1 MLPPTTR
8 PHPGDLLDHY
18 QLQSLVS
25 SSTRTDVFRAID
37 TRTHKTVAIKIPHL
51 EIEGDS
57 TSQDR
62 FYREEEIETKLDH
75 PGIMKI
81 FPNPN
86 RSQVYIVMEWLE
98 GKLLRQILIEE
109 TPLPA
114 DRTTKLVVG
123 VCDAFEYIHN
133 RGIFLRDLKPES
145 IMVDSENRIK
155 LFDFGFA
162 ALVGARRLTFANL
175 SASLGTPDYISP
187 EQVQGKHGNAR
198 SDIYSLGAILY
209 EMLTGAVPFPGTNP
223 FEVMN
228 KRLQSNP
235 IPPTQINSA
244 ITPQMQEII
253 YRALERDPI
262 NRYASAR
269 EFAHDLRHP
278 EQVGISVRSRP
289 SGQKAFTAKWRSRG
303 LVYLA
308 IALLP
313 LLIFVLLIFVSRH
326 H

>member
-1 MLPPTTR
+1 MLLPTER
-8 PHPGDLLDHY
+8 PHPGDMLDHY
-18 QLQSLVS
+18 LLESLVS
-25 SSTRTDVFRAID
+25 LSARADVFRAID
-37 TRTHKTVAIKIPHL
+37 THTRKQVAIKIPHL
-51 EIEGDS
+51 EIEGDPIS
-57 TSQDR
+57 HDR

-81 FPNPN
+81 LPNPH

-98 GKLLRQILIEE
+98 GKLLRQILNEE
-109 TPLPA
+109 KRLLE
-114 DRTTKLVVG
+114 DRAAKLTICA
-123 VCDAFEYIHN
+123 CDALEYVHG

-145 IMVDSENRIK
+145 IMVDAEDHIK

-187 EQVQGKHGNAR
+187 EQVQGKHGDAR

-209 EMLTGAVPFPGTNP
+209 EMVTGAVPFPGNNP

-228 KRLQSNP
+228 NRLQIDP
-235 IPPTQINSA
+235 IPPIELNSA

-253 YRALERDPI
+253 CRALEREPR
-262 NRYASAR
+262 NRYGSAR

-278 EQVGISVRSRP
+278 EQVGIAVRSK
-289 SGQKAFTAKWRSRG
+289 SSLQKATTTKKAGRG
-303 LVYLA
+303 LFYIV

-313 LLIFVLLIFVSRH
+313 LLIFALLILASRH
-326 H
+326 R